1 MANYYVYKMEIY
13 MHTTYGIMNKYEDF
27 IYVSMKKNISCF
39 HYRTNR
45 SFSRSRSSSRERER
59 SELKIIYGFA
69 VAAHGAC
76 PRHDALISMTSDLP
90 ICLAIYIY
98 IVRYKRLNGSF
109 YGPSRNLHK

>member
-1 MANYYVYKMEIY
+1 M
-13 MHTTYGIMNKYEDF
+13 YEKK
-27 IYVSMKKNISCF
+27 ISVVSIIELTAVSADQDQV
-39 HYRTNR
+39 
-45 SFSRSRSSSRERER
+45 RERERGR

-98 IVRYKRLNGSF
+98 I
-109 YGPSRNLHK
+109 